1 MDCQIC
7 FISRLYDEIE
17 VFCAGEIID
26 SLQENDHNEIIEFLR
41 NAVQHLSPADSEILL
56 EQGIA
61 MTFDNPQ
68 LASEI
73 EKALAI
79 KTYRVELEKNT
90 PDDEYYEWYD
100 WDDNSDELIGEE
112 QKSDIEFDFMRGLTE
127 DEMIKNVI
135 ANQSPCVEFDET
147 GKYYRYKDN
156 SNRENQ
162 RTFDTI
168 AEAYDFLCQDADGAC
183 IFFCD
188 GYGETQGP
196 PTLDWL
202 KKVIKSCG
210 KVEVEIRF
218 PDGKKDI
225 WIYQKER

>member
-26 SLQENDHNEIIEFLR
+26 GLQESNPDEIVAALKS
-41 NAVQHLSPADSEILL
+41 AVQKLSPEDCALL
-56 EQGIA
+56 REQGIGL
-61 MTFDNPQ
+61 TFDAPV
-68 LASEI
+68 LASNI

-79 KTYRVELEKNT
+79 KTYRVKLKKNT

-156 SNRENQ
+156 SNRENH

-188 GYGETQGP
+188 GYGESQKP

-202 KKVIKSCG
+202 KKVINSCG
-210 KVEVEIRF
+210 KVEVEIDF
-218 PDGKKDI
+218 PDGAKDI

>member
-26 SLQENDHNEIIEFLR
+26 GLQENDPDEIVAVLR
-41 NAVQHLSPADSEILL
+41 RAVQKLSPEDCSLLL
-56 EQGIA
+56 EQGIGL
-61 MTFDNPQ
+61 TFEAPE
-68 LASEI
+68 LASVI
-73 EKALAI
+73 EKELAI
-79 KTYRVELEKNT
+79 KTYIIEFEKDKFNEDFELNIDL
-90 PDDEYYEWYD
+90 DDE
-100 WDDNSDELIGEE
+100 IGCE
-112 QKSDIEFDFMRGLTE
+112 QQES
-127 DEMIKNVI
+127 
-135 ANQSPCVEFDET
+135 AVEFDEK
-147 GKYYRYKDN
+147 GKYYLYRDIFA
-156 SNRENQ
+156 RENQ

-188 GYGETQGP
+188 GYGESQKP

-202 KKVIKSCG
+202 KKVINSCG
-210 KVEVEIRF
+210 KVEVEIGF
-218 PDGKKDI
+218 PDGAKDI

>member
-26 SLQENDHNEIIEFLR
+26 GLQENDPDEIVAALKR
-41 NAVQHLSPADSEILL
+41 AVQKLSPEDAAIIL
-56 EQGIA
+56 EQGIG
-61 MTFDNPQ
+61 MTFEAPE
-68 LASEI
+68 LASNI

-79 KTYRVELEKNT
+79 KTYIIEFEKDNFNEDFELDNDL
-90 PDDEYYEWYD
+90 DDE
-100 WDDNSDELIGEE
+100 IGCE
-112 QKSDIEFDFMRGLTE
+112 QQES
-127 DEMIKNVI
+127 
-135 ANQSPCVEFDET
+135 AVEFDEM
-147 GKYYRYKDN
+147 GKYYLYRDN
-156 SNRENQ
+156 FARENQ

-188 GYGETQGP
+188 GYGESPKP

-202 KKVIKSCG
+202 KKVINSCG
-210 KVEVEIRF
+210 KVEVEIGF
-218 PDGKKDI
+218 SDGAKDI

>member
-26 SLQENDHNEIIEFLR
+26 GLQENEPDEIVAALKS
-41 NAVQHLSPADSEILL
+41 ALQKLSPEDRSLLL
-56 EQGIA
+56 EQGIGL
-61 MTFDNPQ
+61 TFEAPE
-68 LASEI
+68 LASNI
-73 EKALAI
+73 EKVLAI
-79 KTYRVELEKNT
+79 KTYTVEFEKDNFNEDFELDNDL
-90 PDDEYYEWYD
+90 DDE
-100 WDDNSDELIGEE
+100 IGCE
-112 QKSDIEFDFMRGLTE
+112 QQES
-127 DEMIKNVI
+127 
-135 ANQSPCVEFDET
+135 AVEFDEK
-147 GKYYRYKDN
+147 GKYYLYRDN
-156 SNRENQ
+156 FARENQ

-188 GYGETQGP
+188 GYGETQEP

-202 KKVIKSCG
+202 KKVINSCG

-218 PDGKKDI
+218 SDGKKDI

>member
-26 SLQENDHNEIIEFLR
+26 GLQENDPDEIVAALR
-41 NAVQHLSPADSEILL
+41 SAVQKLSPEDAAILR

-61 MTFDNPQ
+61 LTFEAPE
-68 LASEI
+68 LVSKI
-73 EKALAI
+73 EKNLAI
-79 KTYRVELEKNT
+79 KTYQVKFEKDKFNEDFELDNDL
-90 PDDEYYEWYD
+90 DDE
-100 WDDNSDELIGEE
+100 IGCE
-112 QKSDIEFDFMRGLTE
+112 QQES
-127 DEMIKNVI
+127 
-135 ANQSPCVEFDET
+135 AVEFDEK
-147 GKYYRYKDN
+147 GKYYLYRDN
-156 SNRENQ
+156 FARENQ

-188 GYGETQGP
+188 GYGESQKP

-202 KKVIKSCG
+202 KKVINSCG
-210 KVEVEIRF
+210 KVEVEIGF
-218 PDGKKDI
+218 SDDSKDI

>member
-17 VFCAGEIID
+17 VFCAGETID
-26 SLQENDHNEIIEFLR
+26 GLQENEPDEIVAALR
-41 NAVQHLSPADSEILL
+41 SAVQKLSPEDAAILL

-61 MTFDNPQ
+61 MTFEAPE
-68 LASEI
+68 LASKI

-156 SNRENQ
+156 CNRENQ
-162 RTFDTI
+162 QTFNTI
-168 AEAYDFLCQDADGAC
+168 SEAYDCLCQDAAGALV
-183 IFFCD
+183 FYCD
-188 GYGETQGP
+188 GYGKTQEP
-196 PTLDWL
+196 PPLDWL
-202 KKVIKSCG
+202 KKVINSCG
-210 KVEVEIRF
+210 KVEVEIVF
-218 PDGKKDI
+218 PDGAKDI
-225 WIYQKER
+225 WIYQKKR

>member
-7 FISRLYDEIE
+7 FISRIYDEIE

-41 NAVQHLSPADSEILL
+41 NAVQHLSPADYEILL

-79 KTYRVELEKNT
+79 KTYRVELGKNT

-156 SNRENQ
+156 FNRENQ
-162 RTFDTI
+162 QTFNTI
-168 AEAYDFLCQDADGAC
+168 SEAYDCLCQDAAGALV
-183 IFFCD
+183 FYCD
-188 GYGETQGP
+188 GYGKTQEP
-196 PTLDWL
+196 PPLDWL
-202 KKVIKSCG
+202 KKVINSCG
-210 KVEVEIRF
+210 EVKVEIGF
-218 PDGKKDI
+218 SDGTKDI
-225 WIYQKER
+225 WIYQRER

>member
-7 FISRLYDEIE
+7 FISRPYDEIE

-26 SLQENDHNEIIEFLR
+26 GLQENKPDEIVAALKS
-41 NAVQHLSPADSEILL
+41 ALQKLSPEDSSLLL
-56 EQGIA
+56 EQGIGL
-61 MTFDNPQ
+61 TFEAPE
-68 LASEI
+68 LASNI
-73 EKALAI
+73 EKVLAI
-79 KTYRVELEKNT
+79 KTYQVESKKNSS
-90 PDDEYYEWYD
+90 DDECYECD
-100 WDDNSDELIGEE
+100 WDDPPEKLIGEE
-112 QKSDIEFDFMRGLTE
+112 QKSNVEFDFMRGLTE
-127 DEMIKNVI
+127 DELIENVI

-147 GKYYRYKDN
+147 GKYYLYRDN
-156 SNRENQ
+156 FARENQ

-188 GYGETQGP
+188 GYGKSQKP

-202 KKVIKSCG
+202 KKVINSCG

-218 PDGKKDI
+218 SDGAKDI
-225 WIYQKER
+225 WIYQKKR